1 MAETIHLASG
11 HMLCI
16 QNGSGIHISVRDGI
30 GVLTQEH
37 ELDDVV
43 LRPGCEF
50 TVQRRGKTLMMAKT
64 HLRLVLSAASMC
76 NARIETKAYKGSRP
90 VVLRTLQVPL
100 RPAWRQVVALA
111 GLTRGWGIG

>member
-1 MAETIHLASG
+1 MAETIHLATG

-37 ELDDVV
+37 EPDDVV
-43 LRPGCEF
+43 LRPGSEF
-50 TVQRRGKTLMMAKT
+50 TVQRRGKTIMMAKT
-64 HLRLVLSAASMC
+64 NLRLMLSSSSIC

-100 RPAWRQVVALA
+100 RPAWRQVVARVL
-111 GLTRGWGIG
+111 LTQSWGIG